1 MRLLGQHQAF
11 LVMLDNLAIVVFPD
25 TQVYLDI
32 AAQQVLLDILDKAD
46 TAALA
51 VFQASVA
58 TLALAHQD
66 ILV

>member
-32 AAQQVLLDILDKAD
+32 VAQQVLLDILDKAD